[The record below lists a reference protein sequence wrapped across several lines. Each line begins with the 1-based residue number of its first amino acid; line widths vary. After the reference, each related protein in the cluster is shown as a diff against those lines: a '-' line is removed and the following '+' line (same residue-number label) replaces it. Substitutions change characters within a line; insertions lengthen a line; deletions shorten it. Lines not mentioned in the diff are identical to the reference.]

1 MNKPKAPEPSSER
14 NQEEL
19 ARRKLAKG
27 NPKASAVKG
36 MTLGGRVRVVAT
48 GLVFIV
54 VLGLFFFYTGRT
66 VPGLIVSTLGLAGA
80 FYALVYILRD
90 RS

>member
-1 MNKPKAPEPSSER
+1 MNKPNAPEPSSER

-27 NPKASAVKG
+27 NPKASAVKD

-48 GLVFIV
+48 GFVFV
-54 VLGLFFFYTGRT
+54 VVGLFFVYTGRPI
-66 VPGLIVSTLGLAGA
+66 PGFIVSTIGLAGA
-80 FYALVYILRD
+80 LYALVYILRD